1 MTDRQRVTEDRFKTA
16 LAIGAQTHSRIVDQ
30 SAFGDRGIACTIWQL
45 DRQRRRCPFA
55 VLNIRDRSLLMNAFV
70 VSFEIVKPSS
80 AACGNRESS
89 SFIRHARAAARNDVT
104 KRYPIV
110 VDAHIEHIVRFA
122 SSVPQRNLRAV
133 TMIGR
138 G

>member
-80 AACGNRESS
+80 VDYGYSAIN
-89 SFIRHARAAARNDVT
+89 SFIMHTGV
-104 KRYPIV
+104 YV
-110 VDAHIEHIVRFA
+110 
-122 SSVPQRNLRAV
+122 
-133 TMIGR
+133 
-138 G
+138 